1 MESTLPV
8 TDRACEFL
16 LAAAAESGALQVF
29 ALWYELAEHAGN
41 AEFTGTDAVRDALT
55 PQNKRLRDAI
65 EAACGNLDPRKLGK
79 LLAKW
84 EGKNVG
90 SLRAHRIGDDPAGIL
105 WKVSRVET
113 HSRADDDGERCVN
126 GRIATQGCDE

>member
-16 LAAAAESGALQVF
+16 LAAAAESSALQVF

-79 LLAKW
+79 LLDEAT
-84 EGKNVG
+84 
-90 SLRAHRIGDDPAGIL
+90 GD
-105 WKVSRVET
+105 
-113 HSRADDDGERCVN
+113 
-126 GRIATQGCDE
+126 GRT